1 MFGYFKFLWKSFK
14 FLILLLISVHFC
26 FSQKATSP
34 EATKIAEYIRFLA
47 SDELEGRYPGT
58 AGNFRAADYIENLF
72 KQFGLKPTENKY
84 LQTFPF
90 PTKYKVSEKNSV
102 VWEKL
107 IERPGLPKEMW
118 KAIPKQWK
126 VGVEFQPLAI
136 SENGTASG
144 EVVFAGYGITA
155 KDINYDDYNGID
167 VKDKIVIVLS
177 DSAEGQPKD
186 ERFIPYSKLSYK
198 AMNAREHGAKGIIF
212 VKVQSD
218 SANVFYPLRVSS
230 FTKTS
235 GIIAVQASRTEI
247 AKFFPKEANLYPTE
261 LEMQKTKKPKSFLI
275 PDTKVTITVELGK
288 EYVEVPNVFGYIPG
302 TDPVLS
308 QEYIVIGAHFDHLGW
323 GTENSLYR
331 GKTPQIHNGADDN
344 ASGVAAILSLAEYL
358 SKNPLKRSVI
368 VVAFNGEEEGLLGSS
383 FFVKNPPVPID
394 KIVLMVN
401 FDMVGRMKER
411 KLNVF
416 GTGSSTTFDKVV
428 DSIAV
433 IDSLVLTKGS
443 EGYGPSDHSSFYGAK
458 IPVLFLFTGA
468 HSDYHMPSDDAEK
481 IDCDGILT
489 VVNYAKKVLERYGN
503 TFDKP
508 DYVYVKTEKKESQ
521 NGAPGYAKV
530 WFGIVPNFEDNPLGL
545 RISGVSSGSPAE
557 KAGLQSDDIIIKFGG
572 KTVKNLQDLTYI
584 LREFKPNDIVDVIVI
599 REGKEIVFKV
609 KLVGR

>member
-1 MFGYFKFLWKSFK
+1 MFKNLNLFSKPVKYFPV
-14 FLILLLISVHFC
+14 LLFAMQVCL
-26 FSQKATSP
+26 SQKATSP
-34 EATKIAEYIRFLA
+34 EAFKIAEYVRFLA

-58 AGNFRAADYIENLF
+58 TGNFRAAEYIENLF
-72 KQFGLKPTENKY
+72 KQFGLKSIENKY
-84 LQTFPF
+84 IQTFPF
-90 PTKYKVSEKNSV
+90 PTKFKISDKNSV

-118 KAIPKQWK
+118 KVIPKQWK
-126 VGVEFQPLAI
+126 VGVEFQPLTI
-136 SENGTASG
+136 SENGTISG

-155 KDINYDDYNGID
+155 KDINYDDYEGID
-167 VKDKIVIVLS
+167 VNDKIVIVLS

-230 FTKTS
+230 LTKSS
-235 GIIAVQASRTEI
+235 GIIAVQATRTEI

-275 PDTKVTITVELGK
+275 PDTKVTITVELEK

-308 QEYIVIGAHFDHLGW
+308 QEYIVVGAHFDHLGW

-344 ASGVAAILSLAEYL
+344 ASGVAAILYLAEYL
-358 SKNPLKRSVI
+358 SRNPLKRSVV

-383 FFVKNPPVPID
+383 FFVKNSPIPID

-428 DSIAV
+428 DSIAD
-433 IDSLVLTKGS
+433 IDSLLLTKGT
-443 EGYGPSDHSSFYGAK
+443 EGYGPSDHSSFYAAK

-468 HSDYHMPSDDAEK
+468 HSDYHLPTDDAEK
-481 IDCDGILT
+481 IDCDGIFT
-489 VVNYAKKVLERYGN
+489 VVNYAKKILERYGN

-508 DYVYVKTEKKESQ
+508 DYIYVKTEKKESQ
-521 NGAPGYAKV
+521 NGSPGYAKV

-545 RISGVSSGSPAE
+545 KISGVSSGSPAE
-557 KAGLQSDDIIIKFGG
+557 KAGLQSDDIIVKFGG
-572 KTVKNLQDLTYI
+572 KTVKNLQDFTYI
-584 LREFKPNDIVDVIVI
+584 LREFKPNDIVDVVVI
-599 REGKEIVFKV
+599 RDGKEIVFKV
-609 KLVGR
+609 QLVGR